1 MERESTQRFLVRE
14 SCRRTYF
21 IKVTYPCALL
31 AGTIFLQ
38 GRSHRPHVMPSR
50 LQGRMIEG
58 GNTTKTRKVGRENP
72 NVVLY
77 YQIFVNHTHE
87 TKSKYREESVIIP
100 YEIGQNIN
108 TVT

>member
-1 MERESTQRFLVRE
+1 MCTFGWHDLSSREKSQTT
-14 SCRRTYF
+14 RRHAIPIARSDRRGNYA
-21 IKVTYPCALL
+21 IK
-31 AGTIFLQ
+31 
-38 GRSHRPHVMPSR
+38 
-50 LQGRMIEG
+50 
-58 GNTTKTRKVGRENP
+58 TTKTRKVGRENP

-108 TVT
+108 NVT